1 MNFPQYKITDAIT
14 MTIIGIADIANA
26 NATKEGRQNFVS
38 NQIAIKERTFPI
50 TGNTVDNATF

>member
-1 MNFPQYKITDAIT
+1 

-38 NQIAIKERTFPI
+38 NQIAIKAETFPI
-50 TGNTVDNATF
+50 NMETL